1 MYNKTI
7 VTNADG
13 STFEEVIEDV
23 RPLDEQRAARKQ
35 EAREIASAAINER
48 WPQWKQFNIGLG
60 IYGEEA
66 RTELISAVNK
76 WRAWVDEKDKFIDKS
91 LTSESLWSIDLNA

>member
-1 MYNKTI
+1 MYNKTV
-7 VTNADG
+7 VTNPDG
-13 STFEEVIEDV
+13 STFEEVIPDT
-23 RPLDEQRAARKQ
+23 RPLDEQRAARKV
-35 EAREIASAAINER
+35 EARDIASAAINDR

-66 RTELISAVNK
+66 RTELVTAVNN
-76 WRAWVDEKDKFIDKS
+76 WRAWVDDADKRIDKS